1 MQAPIIREPVVER
14 FPVQSVQRMPDMPST
29 YAMPA
34 RVVSESNIL
43 NRQPTRPVATFGQ
56 SSTVMGS
63 PLYGE
68 VGQSQQAV
76 KIDFVEKV
84 NVVENNK
91 LKLSGSQIVLCG
103 LSIGNQRL
111 AFGFKD
117 DTIQIVSS
125 EGQTLATLK

>member
-1 MQAPIIREPVVER
+1 
-14 FPVQSVQRMPDMPST
+14 
-29 YAMPA
+29 
-34 RVVSESNIL
+34 
-43 NRQPTRPVATFGQ
+43 
-56 SSTVMGS
+56 MGS

-117 DTIQIVSS
+117 GTIQIVSS